1 MTNRTLSCRMR
12 RLSERGGGT
21 IVLALVLLVIMSLA
35 AFGVSRASLRELAT
49 SGSVSQGTKAAEAA
63 DAGLDWFLVWSDADN
78 ASAAASATGNQQLRT
93 RLPQLLDPGY
103 VQTDLVHFQ
112 PWDMAFRLTSDPTD
126 AASDM
131 VFDIADASV
140 KQNAASGNEVVQKFD
155 LMVRYLGQHGS
166 DPTGGTDPSMA
177 GRTLKRFQVVSEGST
192 NVALGGGLFQQ
203 FRQRREMTGFRPTSI
218 GN

>member
-1 MTNRTLSCRMR
+1 MAIRRMHPFMPR
-12 RLSERGGGT
+12 FRERGGGT
-21 IVLALVLLVIMSLA
+21 IVLALILLVIMSLA

-49 SGSVSQGTKAAEAA
+49 SGSVAQGTKAAEAA

-78 ASAAASATGNQQLRT
+78 GSAAASATGNQVLRNQLP
-93 RLPQLLDPGY
+93 LLLDPGY
-103 VQTDLVHFQ
+103 TQTDLVHFQ
-112 PWDMAFRLTSDPTD
+112 PWDMAFRLASDPTD

-131 VFDIADASV
+131 VFDTAGAAV
-140 KQNAASGNEVVQKFD
+140 RQNAAGGNEVVQKFD
-155 LMVRYLGQHGS
+155 LTVRYLGQHGS
-166 DPTGGTDPSMA
+166 DPSGGTDPSLA

-203 FRQRREMTGFRPTSI
+203 FRQRREMTGLRPTSL